1 MSLGWVNINY
11 KWYYFEP
18 SSGAMKKGWLLYNNN
33 WYYLKA
39 DGTMAVNEKTADGY
53 QVNNLGIWVR

>member
-1 MSLGWVNINY
+1 MDR
-11 KWYYFEP
+11 
-18 SSGAMKKGWLLYNNN
+18 
-33 WYYLKA
+33 YYLKA